1 MKNLILIGAGA
12 WALEV
17 WSWVKHAKGYGT
29 EFTFK
34 GFLSN
39 NLNEI
44 DDKEYC
50 NGKIIGVID
59 GYEPKVNEVFICA
72 IGNVAIKRTITL
84 NFEKKGAVFINLI
97 HNSVIS
103 FSGISLG
110 KGIIVSPFCVL
121 SNNCKISNHVS
132 INLSSS
138 IGHDT
143 KIGPYSVIS
152 SHCDLTGFVELKE
165 NVFLGSSVTIAPSK
179 KVCSN
184 VFLGIGS
191 VVIKNIRKEG
201 TYIGNPAAK
210 IN

>member
-17 WSWVKHAKGYGT
+17 WSWIKHSKGYGT

-44 DDKEYC
+44 DEKKYC

-59 GYEPKVNEVFICA
+59 GYEPKVDEVFICA
-72 IGNVAIKRTITL
+72 IGNVAIKRRITL

-97 HNSVIS
+97 HNSVIT
-103 FSGISLG
+103 FNGINLG

-132 INLSSS
+132 INLNSS

-152 SHCDLTGFVELKE
+152 SHCDLTGFVELGE

-179 KVCSN
+179 KICSN
-184 VFLGIGS
+184 VLLGIGS
-191 VVIKNIRKEG
+191 VVMKNIRKEG
-201 TYIGNPAAK
+201 SYIGNPVTR

>member
-1 MKNLILIGAGA
+1 
-12 WALEV
+12 V
-17 WSWVKHAKGYGT
+17 CV
-29 EFTFK
+29 
-34 GFLSN
+34 
-39 NLNEI
+39 
-44 DDKEYC
+44 
-50 NGKIIGVID
+50 
-59 GYEPKVNEVFICA
+59 
-72 IGNVAIKRTITL
+72 IGNVTSKRRITL
-84 NFEKKGAVFINLI
+84 NFENKGAVFINLI

-121 SNNCKISNHVS
+121 SNNCEISNHVS

-143 KIGPYSVIS
+143 KIGPYCVIS
-152 SHCDLTGFVELKE
+152 SHCDLTGFVELEE
-165 NVFLGSSVTIAPSK
+165 NVFLGSSVTIAPLK

-191 VVIKNIRKEG
+191 VVIKNIRKRG
-201 TYIGNPAAK
+201 TYIGNPAIK